1 MEENI
6 KDKEI
11 KVKNLYK
18 ISIYFGLLLI
28 VFLLIQGCLAGSVL
42 AADEQDEFCYLS
54 DIPYVAGQTKV
65 GWGRLHLNE
74 IDGRRRVLYKNR
86 RSFL

>member
-11 KVKNLYK
+11 KFKNLYK

-28 VFLLIQGCLAGSVL
+28 VFLLVQVCLASSVL
-42 AADEQDEFCYLS
+42 AADETDKFCYLS
-54 DIPYVAGQTKV
+54 DIPYVANQTRV

-74 IDGRRRVLYKNR
+74 TDGRRRVLYKNR
-86 RSFL
+86 GRIL

>member
-1 MEENI
+1 MEGNI

-28 VFLLIQGCLAGSVL
+28 VFLLVQCGMTSSVL
-42 AADEQDEFCYLS
+42 AADETDEFCYLS
-54 DIPYVAGQTKV
+54 DIPYVASQTRV

-74 IDGRRRVLYKNR
+74 TDGRRRVLYKNR
-86 RSFL
+86 RSLL